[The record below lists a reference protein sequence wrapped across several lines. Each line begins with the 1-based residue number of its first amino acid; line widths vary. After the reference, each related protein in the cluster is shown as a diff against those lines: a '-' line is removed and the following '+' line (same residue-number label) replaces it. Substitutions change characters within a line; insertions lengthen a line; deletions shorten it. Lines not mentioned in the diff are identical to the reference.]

1 MSIAKASRAQRG
13 LVIASLLSPLTP
25 TCVMS
30 KVEINPPL
38 ASDRAKVTVVTARQ
52 KEGLSL
58 LLA

>member
-25 TCVMS
+25 TCVVS
-30 KVEINPPL
+30 KVEINLPL
-38 ASDRAKVTVVTARQ
+38 ASDRAKVAVVTARQ
-52 KEGLSL
+52 EEGLSL